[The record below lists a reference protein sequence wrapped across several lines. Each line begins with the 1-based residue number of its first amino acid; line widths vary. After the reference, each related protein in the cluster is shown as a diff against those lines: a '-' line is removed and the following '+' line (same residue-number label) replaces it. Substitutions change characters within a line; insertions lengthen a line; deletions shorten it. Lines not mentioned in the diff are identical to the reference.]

1 MISCTGDSVLFCIR
15 IACIWMTTWVQ
26 MEKGHKVL
34 GRKLKIGHHIL
45 YTCWMSVA
53 VALAPSM
60 IKESNPAKSV
70 ETYNNTCLPQLYFS
84 IDIHFWNFLCACVFI
99 QVIM

>member
-1 MISCTGDSVLFCIR
+1 
-15 IACIWMTTWVQ
+15 MTTWVQ
-26 MEKGHKVL
+26 TEKGHKVL

-45 YTCWMSVA
+45 YTYWMSVV

-70 ETYNNTCLPQLYFS
+70 ETYNNPCLPRLF
-84 IDIHFWNFLCACVFI
+84 FLLTLTCGIRYVD
-99 QVIM
+99 VYLSKS

>member
-1 MISCTGDSVLFCIR
+1 MISCTGDSILFCTR
-15 IACIWMTTWVQ
+15 SACIWMIIWVQ
-26 MEKGHKVL
+26 MHKGHNVL

-45 YTCWMSVA
+45 YTCSMSVV

-70 ETYNNTCLPQLYFS
+70 ETYNTSPS
-84 IDIHFWNFLCACVFI
+84 
-99 QVIM
+99 VIFFY